1 MYDKSFVNGLTETA
15 HRLANEKRELEDKHW
30 SECAQIALYDD
41 ELRTLRNECMALINE
56 NTALRL
62 YISEQEKMK
71 QAKAYSDNDV
81 V

>member
-30 SECAQIALYDD
+30 SECGQIALYDD
-41 ELRTLRNECMALINE
+41 ELRTLRNECLELINE

-62 YISEQEKMK
+62 YISEQEKLK
-71 QAKAYSDNDV
+71 QTTEITDLK
-81 V
+81 

>member
-1 MYDKSFVNGLTETA
+1 MYDKSFVNGLTETVQ
-15 HRLANEKRELEDKHW
+15 RLASENRELEDKHW

-62 YISEQEKMK
+62 YISEQEKLK
-71 QAKAYSDNDV
+71 AAKAYSDNDIV
-81 V
+81 